1 MTMWIIRSKTDK
13 NDTIEVATEREA
25 YDYCRDMGH
34 NYYYEFLSQT
44 DYMKRKARQWKRE
57 KSK

>member
-1 MTMWIIRSKTDK
+1 MTMWIVKSKTEIQE
-13 NDTIEVATEREA
+13 TYEVATEREA
-25 YDYCRDMGH
+25 YELCREWGH

-44 DYMKRKARQWKRE
+44 EYMKRKARQWKKE

>member
-1 MTMWIIRSKTDK
+1 MWIVKSKTDK
-13 NDTIEVATEREA
+13 NETYEVATEREA
-25 YDYCRDMGH
+25 YELCREWGH

-44 DYMKRKARQWKRE
+44 EYMKRKARQWKKE